1 MCGSPLTG
9 TQFTS
14 VVLPTFNIKYNH
26 VCGRAVGGYARY
38 LLPTN
43 PLTNLMFRDCL
54 LPTQSI
60 MNSNTSGPWLECGQT
75 LVIVVFITAYVLVAH
90 PTVLHLMLVMGTT
103 ANLAVILIQV
113 ISGSDQ

>member
-1 MCGSPLTG
+1 MVVHSQVHSSHQLYY
-9 TQFTS
+9 QLSTS
-14 VVLPTFNIKYNH
+14 NTITF
-26 VCGRAVGGYARY
+26 VGEQWGYARY

-60 MNSNTSGPWLECGQT
+60 INSNTSGPWLECGQT